1 MKIAPV
7 REGNMKVK
15 SRNQAKRSRPLYR
28 ALNGVRRLKQHKR
41 RASSLSVAMA
51 FTAAAFICGAA
62 LVSGAVPAP
71 VNTQAAAEPLR
82 TGDRDSGKIAIQCNV
97 AWGEEYLPEML
108 AVLEEKGVTITFNIL
123 GQWAEVRPESL
134 QLIASAGHELGNH
147 GYHHKNYSELS
158 AEEVKE
164 EITTSADLIEELT
177 GVRPAIFAPP
187 SGDYDEECVR
197 AAQELGNTVV
207 LWSVDTIDWRRD
219 GAQAILDRVFRDPQA
234 GDMILMHPVKETAEV
249 LGEIIDGLRERGLE
263 PCRVSDVVN
272 IK

>member
-1 MKIAPV
+1 MKG
-7 REGNMKVK
+7 RTK
-15 SRNQAKRSRPLYR
+15 L
-28 ALNGVRRLKQHKR
+28 ALVTNACLALLVLAVAAVCFLPAGIP
-41 RASSLSVAMA
+41 ASSLADRVYY
-51 FTAAAFICGAA
+51 
-62 LVSGAVPAP
+62 
-71 VNTQAAAEPLR
+71 N
-82 TGDRDSGKIAIQCNV
+82 GDREGVRVSLMFNV
-97 AWGEEYLPEML
+97 YWGGEYLGGIL
-108 AVLEEKGVTITFNIL
+108 DVLEEYGVYATFFI
-123 GQWAEVRPESL
+123 GGCWADDNAELVRE
-134 QLIASAGHELGNH
+134 IAERGHELGNH

-272 IK
+272 I